1 MVTRTN
7 TPNSVMGSK
16 PTGRSNRAGS
26 SSSDGQFPVQFA
38 ATSSTITPAA
48 SQMPSPA
55 HERNQHHN
63 QRIKDHQAD
72 EEHLDSG
79 LRN

>member
-1 MVTRTN
+1 MVTRTD

-16 PTGRSNRAGS
+16 PTRAQQPGGIVIQRRPVPGPVRSDIQHHHAGRQPDAL
-26 SSSDGQFPVQFA
+26 
-38 ATSSTITPAA
+38 
-48 SQMPSPA
+48 PA

-72 EEHLDSG
+72 EEHLYPR